1 MENNKSNYKNRIKKE
16 LFILLILTFI
26 IIIAYVLFTIYHEK
40 EIKMKVDYT
49 INANRLI
56 EIGPN

>member
-1 MENNKSNYKNRIKKE
+1 MNNNKINYKNKKE
-16 LFILLILTFI
+16 LFIFLILAFI
-26 IIIAYVLFTIYHEK
+26 IIIAYVLFTIYYEK
-40 EIKMKVDYT
+40 EIKMKCNYT